1 MALYLGDSGKVKVT
15 LGDSITYSLIMVASL
30 SENDDYVLMSSD
42 NYFIKDSNGFFL
54 SPVTIDNEE
63 KD

>member
-15 LGDSITYSLIMVASL
+15 IGDSITYSLMMIASL
-30 SENDDYVLMSSD
+30 YENDDYIIMSSD

-54 SPVTIDNEE
+54 SPIIDNEE
-63 KD
+63 QD